1 MARIVD
7 CETQITERIL
17 IEVVAVDIKLPVN
30 TQTLTALAKVKDHPL
45 AQKIGQAL
53 DATVIRI
60 DNKQTGIALKIN
72 DHTLEVQ
79 SNRPLPLEK
88 GQPLKLIVTRLIPT
102 LEFKI
107 DSNPSQTKNA
117 PVTLTEQATA
127 TATKLDIATPDKT
140 SFNRLPPPSSETIQ
154 AKVLSVGPDRIQLS
168 FSTDKSAAGTP
179 RQTVELPVDKNSVQ
193 NLKPGQNVIVEIAR
207 HGQSR
212 EIKIVPAT
220 LRDIPTTLGR
230 ENTGGIETLPIARR
244 DIPAVVRDIL
254 PRHETPTVLLNQLIA
269 DLPSLQTNKTVS
281 ETLIKLAQEIL
292 QNLQRPEQLTDGK
305 TLKTA
310 VERSGLFLEAR
321 LLELTKQQPDL
332 LKSDF
337 KGLLL
342 KLIQILKPE
351 TAPQSEKPVNATEME
366 QLKNLL
372 QKTENSVAKLTLDQL
387 ASLPKDDSP
396 KQVWLLE
403 IPFLGESKAQSVKIE
418 IERDKRNGSEQDEQ
432 TKWSVFLTITP
443 PNLGT
448 LHCKLSYLDDKINAH
463 FWSEQETVT
472 GLIKQN
478 IEHLK
483 KQLEA
488 EGLNPGYIDALDGTP
503 PRQESAPLI
512 PMGLINEK
520 A

>member
-1 MARIVD
+1 M
-7 CETQITERIL
+7 
-17 IEVVAVDIKLPVN
+17 DIQLPVN
-30 TQTLTALAKVKDHPL
+30 ARTLTALAKLKDHPL
-45 AQKIGQAL
+45 AQKIGQTL
-53 DATVIRI
+53 DAAVIRI
-60 DNKQTGIALKIN
+60 DNKQTGITLKIK

-79 SNRPLPLEK
+79 SNQPLPLEK

-107 DSNPSQTKNA
+107 ESNPSQTKNDT
-117 PVTLTEQATA
+117 VFLTEQSAA
-127 TATKLDIATPDKT
+127 PSTKLDATSPDKT
-140 SFNRLPPPSSETIQ
+140 SFNRLPTPSNETIQ
-154 AKVLSVGPDRIQLS
+154 AKVVSVGPDKIQLS
-168 FSTDKSAAGTP
+168 ILPDKSTADTP
-179 RQTVELPVDKNSVQ
+179 RQTVELPIDKNAVQ
-193 NLKPGQNVIVEIAR
+193 SLKPGQNVILEITR

-220 LRDIPTTLGR
+220 LRDITTTLR
-230 ENTGGIETLPIARR
+230 YENTNEIESLPTLRL
-244 DIPAVVRDIL
+244 DIPAVVRNIL

-269 DLPSLQTNKTVS
+269 DLPALQANKTVS
-281 ETLIKLAQEIL
+281 ETLIQLAQEIL
-292 QNLQRPEQLTDGK
+292 QNLRTPEQLTDSK
-305 TLKTA
+305 QLKTA
-310 VERSGLFLEAR
+310 VERSGLFLETR
-321 LLELTKQQPDL
+321 LLELTKQQPEL

-351 TAPQSEKPVNATEME
+351 TAPEPEKPISVSEVE

-403 IPFLGESKAQSVKIE
+403 IPFISESKAQSVKIE
-418 IERDKRNGSEQDEQ
+418 IERDKRNGSEQEEQ
-432 TKWSVFLTITP
+432 AKWSVFLTISP

-463 FWSEQETVT
+463 FWSEQQTVT
-472 GLIKQN
+472 CLIKQN

-483 KQLEA
+483 KQFEA
-488 EGLNPGYIDALDGTP
+488 EGLNPGFIDALDGTP
-503 PRQESAPLI
+503 PRKETAPTI
-512 PMGLINEK
+512 EMGLINEK

>member
-1 MARIVD
+1 MARIAD
-7 CETQITERIL
+7 CGTQTTERIL
-17 IEVVAVDIKLPVN
+17 IEAVAVDIKLPVN
-30 TQTLTALAKVKDHPL
+30 TQTFTGLAKVKDQPL
-45 AQKIGQAL
+45 TPKIGQAL
-53 DATVIRI
+53 DAAVIRI
-60 DNKQTGIALKIN
+60 DDKQTGITLKIN
-72 DHTLEVQ
+72 DHIVEVQ
-79 SNRPLPLEK
+79 SNQPLPLEK

-117 PVTLTEQATA
+117 PVTLTEQATVPA
-127 TATKLDIATPDKT
+127 NKFDTATPDKT
-140 SFNRLPPPSSETIQ
+140 SFIRLPPPSNETIQ
-154 AKVLSVGPDRIQLS
+154 AKVVSVGPDKIQLS
-168 FSTDKSAAGTP
+168 ILPDKSTAGTS
-179 RQTVELPVDKNSVQ
+179 RQTFELTADKNSFQ
-193 NLKPGQNVIVEIAR
+193 NLKPGQNVILEIAQ
-207 HGQSR
+207 HGQTR
-212 EIKIVPAT
+212 EIKIVPET
-220 LRDIPTTLGR
+220 LRNIPTTLGH
-230 ENTGGIETLPIARR
+230 EIETLPIVHR
-244 DIPAVVRDIL
+244 DIPAIVRDIL

-269 DLPSLQTNKTVS
+269 DLPSLHANKTVS
-281 ETLIKLAQEIL
+281 ETLKQLAQEIL
-292 QNLQRPEQLTDGK
+292 QNLRTPEQLTDGK
-305 TLKTA
+305 QLKTA

-321 LLELTKQQPDL
+321 LLELTKQQPEL

-351 TAPQSEKPVNATEME
+351 TTPLPEKPLSVSELE
-366 QLKNLL
+366 QLKYLL

-432 TKWSVFLTITP
+432 TKWSVYLTITP

-463 FWSEQETVT
+463 FWSEQEAVT

-483 KQLEA
+483 KQFEA
-488 EGLNPGYIDALDGTP
+488 EGLNPGFIDALDGTP
-503 PRQESAPLI
+503 PRKETAPPI
-512 PMGLINEK
+512 EMGLINEK
-520 A
+520 V

>member
-1 MARIVD
+1 M
-7 CETQITERIL
+7 
-17 IEVVAVDIKLPVN
+17 DIQLPVN
-30 TQTLTALAKVKDHPL
+30 SQALTASPKVKDHPL

-53 DATVIRI
+53 DAAVIRV
-60 DNKQTGIALKIN
+60 DNKQTGITLKIN
-72 DHTLEVQ
+72 DHTVEVQ
-79 SNRPLPLEK
+79 SNQPLSLEK

-107 DSNPSQTKNA
+107 EGHPAQTKNA
-117 PVTLTEQATA
+117 PVTLTEQAA
-127 TATKLDIATPDKT
+127 APSTKLDTAP
-140 SFNRLPPPSSETIQ
+140 
-154 AKVLSVGPDRIQLS
+154 A
-168 FSTDKSAAGTP
+168 
-179 RQTVELPVDKNSVQ
+179 DKNAVQ

-207 HGQSR
+207 QGQ
-212 EIKIVPAT
+212 T
-220 LRDIPTTLGR
+220 RDIPSIIR
-230 ENTGGIETLPIARR
+230 DNLPK
-244 DIPAVVRDIL
+244 
-254 PRHETPTVLLNQLIA
+254 HETPTVMINQLIA
-269 DLPSLQTNKTVS
+269 DMPSLQANKTVS
-281 ETLIKLAQEIL
+281 ETLIQLAQEIL
-292 QNLQRPEQLTDGK
+292 QHLQRPEQLTDSK
-305 TLKTA
+305 ALKTA

-321 LLELTKQQPDL
+321 LLELTKQQPEL

-342 KLIQILKPE
+342 KLIQILRPE
-351 TAPQSEKPVNATEME
+351 TSSQPEKPVNAAEIE

-432 TKWSVFLTITP
+432 SKWSVFLTITP

-463 FWSEQETVT
+463 FWSEQQAVT

-483 KQLEA
+483 KQFEA
-488 EGLNPGYIDALDGTP
+488 EGLNPGFIDALDGTP
-503 PRQESAPLI
+503 PRKETAPMI
-512 PMGLINEK
+512 ETGLINEK

>member
-1 MARIVD
+1 MARIAD
-7 CETQITERIL
+7 CESQTTERL
-17 IEVVAVDIKLPVN
+17 IIEIVAVDIKLPVN

-45 AQKIGQAL
+45 AQKVGQAL

-60 DNKQTGIALKIN
+60 DNKQTAISLKIN
-72 DHTLEVQ
+72 DHIVEVQ
-79 SNRPLPLEK
+79 SNRPLPLK
-88 GQPLKLIVTRLIPT
+88 NGQPLKLILTRLIPT
-102 LEFKI
+102 LELKI
-107 DSNPSQTKNA
+107 EGHPPQTKNS
-117 PVTLTEQATA
+117 PVTLTEQTTA
-127 TATKLDIATPDKT
+127 SASKLDTATPDKT
-140 SFNRLPPPSSETIQ
+140 SFNRLPQPSNETIP
-154 AKVLSVGPDRIQLS
+154 AKVVSVGPYRIQLS
-168 FSTDKSAAGTP
+168 FLTDKSTAGTP
-179 RQTVELPVDKNSVQ
+179 RQTVELPADKNFVQ

-207 HGQSR
+207 HGQTR

-220 LRDIPTTLGR
+220 LRAIPATLGH
-230 ENTGGIETLPIARR
+230 ENTDEIEILPIVRR

-269 DLPSLQTNKTVS
+269 DLPALHANKTVS
-281 ETLIKLAQEIL
+281 ETLKQLAQEIL
-292 QNLQRPEQLTDGK
+292 QNLRTPEQLTDSK
-305 TLKTA
+305 QLKTA

-332 LKSDF
+332 LKSDL

-351 TAPQSEKPVNATEME
+351 TATQAEKPISVSEME

-418 IERDKRNGSEQDEQ
+418 IEHDKRNGSEQDEQ
-432 TKWSVFLTITP
+432 TKWSVYLTITP

-448 LHCKLSYLDDKINAH
+448 LHCKLSYFDDKINAH
-463 FWSEQETVT
+463 FWSEQEAVT

-483 KQLEA
+483 KQFEA
-488 EGLNPGYIDALDGTP
+488 EGLNPGFIDALDGTP
-503 PRQESAPLI
+503 SRKETTPTIE
-512 PMGLINEK
+512 MGLINEK
-520 A
+520 V